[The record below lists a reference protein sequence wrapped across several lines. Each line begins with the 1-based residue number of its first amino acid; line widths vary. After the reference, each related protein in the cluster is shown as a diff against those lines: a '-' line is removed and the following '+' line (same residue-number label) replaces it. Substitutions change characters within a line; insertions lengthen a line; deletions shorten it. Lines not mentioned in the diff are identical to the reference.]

1 MSEIL
6 NNCNYMEIN
15 EKKLEFIFKKIGL
28 GKFKI
33 IFSNG
38 NIEKKAIK

>member
-6 NNCNYMEIN
+6 NDCNCMEIN
-15 EKKLEFIFKKIGL
+15 EKKLEFIFKKMGL

-33 IFSNG
+33 TFSNG
-38 NIEKKAIK
+38 NIEKKEIK